1 MHFLLDENVPVSVA
15 DTIRNLGHEVTNIR
29 DYVPAGAADPV
40 VATVSVQIRAVLIS
54 FDGDFQKIAPRIP
67 KGARQRFRNLSRI
80 SMKCNEPYL
89 SGLHPH
95 PLGLEWAQTGYR
107 GARHGCSRPRRSPHS
122 RIRYPSSS
130 DFSPMMRPA
139 PPTWRKARWG
149 DGFACPHCG
158 TAGEPFHFENRPG
171 VLRCRK
177 CRQNTGLT
185 VGTVMERSHTPLN
198 VWFWAAYLVASQTPG
213 MSAVQ
218 FQRQLGLSR
227 YETAFQ
233 ILHKLRS
240 GMVRPNQDRIGGQ
253 PKNHAFLSGLHPHPL
268 GLEWAQTGY
277 RGARHGCSRPRRS
290 PIPAFATRVQR
301 LFPDDAACAAYL
313 EKARWGDGFACPH
326 CGTAGEPFH
335 FENRPGVLRC
345 RKCRQN
351 TGLTVGT
358 VMERSHTPLNVWF
371 WAAYLVASQTPGMS
385 AVQFQ
390 RQLGLSRYETA
401 FQILHKLRS
410 GMVRPN
416 QDRIGGQPKNHVEVD
431 ETWVGGRTR
440 GEGRGVHH
448 KVPVSCA
455 IEVCHRKPG
464 TKLDNRKD
472 GRYAGRV
479 RLAVVLDRSA
489 ESLCGFVESTV
500 APGSLI
506 VTDDWSG
513 YAGLGKRGYEHF
525 AVAECGDPEV
535 AEQYLPIIHL
545 VFANLKTWLIGIH
558 HGVSH
563 QHLQAYLNEFT
574 FRFNRRFYPFNAFRS
589 LLGIAGDTSAP
600 TYAELYSGEWRHP
613 TCSGHGR

>member
-1 MHFLLDENVPVSVA
+1 
-15 DTIRNLGHEVTNIR
+15 
-29 DYVPAGAADPV
+29 
-40 VATVSVQIRAVLIS
+40 
-54 FDGDFQKIAPRIP
+54 
-67 KGARQRFRNLSRI
+67 
-80 SMKCNEPYL
+80 
-89 SGLHPH
+89 
-95 PLGLEWAQTGYR
+95 
-107 GARHGCSRPRRSPHS
+107 
-122 RIRYPSSS
+122 
-130 DFSPMMRPA
+130 
-139 PPTWRKARWG
+139 
-149 DGFACPHCG
+149 
-158 TAGEPFHFENRPG
+158 
-171 VLRCRK
+171 
-177 CRQNTGLT
+177 
-185 VGTVMERSHTPLN
+185 
-198 VWFWAAYLVASQTPG
+198 
-213 MSAVQ
+213 
-218 FQRQLGLSR
+218 
-227 YETAFQ
+227 
-233 ILHKLRS
+233 
-240 GMVRPNQDRIGGQ
+240 
-253 PKNHAFLSGLHPHPL
+253 
-268 GLEWAQTGY
+268 
-277 RGARHGCSRPRRS
+277 
-290 PIPAFATRVQR
+290 
-301 LFPDDAACAAYL
+301 
-313 EKARWGDGFACPH
+313 
-326 CGTAGEPFH
+326 
-335 FENRPGVLRC
+335 
-345 RKCRQN
+345 
-351 TGLTVGT
+351 
-358 VMERSHTPLNVWF
+358 MERSHTPLNVWF

-448 KVPVSCA
+448 KVLVSCA
-455 IEVCHRKPG
+455 IEVRHRKPG

-563 QHLQAYLNEFT
+563 QHLQAYLNG
-574 FRFNRRFYPFNAFRS
+574 RFNRRFYPFNAFRS
-589 LLGIAGDTSAP
+589 LLGIAGDTSLQPMPSFTRESGGTLHVAVMGVNRIGKDQP
-600 TYAELYSGEWRHP
+600 TRHFHNRRNESVNRNRRCLKVVDRFRISSKRLNINKDEPEPPLEKRLCCPIHSDDGHSGSSNLFWVNQNHVRTRQKKSRPKAVRWE
-613 TCSGHGR
+613 